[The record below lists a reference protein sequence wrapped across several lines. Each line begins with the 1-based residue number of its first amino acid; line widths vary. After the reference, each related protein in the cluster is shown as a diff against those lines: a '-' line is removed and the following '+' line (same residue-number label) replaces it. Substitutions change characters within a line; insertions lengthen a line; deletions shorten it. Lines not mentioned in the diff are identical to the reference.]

1 MILGNLNIPSIN
13 SITSRSSS
21 IRAAFVKAVIPT
33 IFPNDT
39 EVREKLLNEL
49 YDLLPHTENGSKC
62 AYCTSKASEWDHFRS
77 VIKDSKPSGYSTD
90 IYNLVPSCGK
100 CNQSKGSKDWNVW
113 ILSEAKLS
121 PKSLNTPNLEELIIP
136 NLLNFEEWSKDKTY
150 QLTKEEIEE
159 LDIYMKECE
168 ELINSL
174 YKYQEKAKA
183 FQLKFQE
190 SANSK
195 I

>member
-33 IFPNDT
+33 IFPNDI

-49 YDLLPHTENGSKC
+49 YDLLPHTHRGSKC
-62 AYCTSKASEWDHFRS
+62 AYCTSKATEWDHFRS
-77 VIKDSKPSGYSTD
+77 VIKNSKPSGYSTD

-100 CNQSKGSKDWNVW
+100 CNQSKGSKEWNVW
-113 ILSEAKLS
+113 IKSEAALS
-121 PKSLNTPNLEELIIP
+121 PKTLKTPYLEEEIIP
-136 NLLNFEEWSKDKTY
+136 NLIKFEEWSNSKTY
-150 QLTKEEIEE
+150 KLTEVEIAE
-159 LDIYMKECE
+159 LEVYMSECE
-168 ELINSL
+168 ELIKSL

-183 FQLKFQE
+183 FQIKFQE

-195 I
+195 F